1 MVKIDDIASIGKM
14 SNKIDMGNLTS
25 IVNMVKMVIK
35 ANIVSMVSLHGEQDW
50 HGLHVQHGKKA
61 NMITKINTSKT
72 VIIVNIVH
80 KVNTIFLFFMIGY
93 WRSEQRKTKPNYNS
107 FTQ

>member
-1 MVKIDDIASIGKM
+1 
-14 SNKIDMGNLTS
+14 MGNLAS

-35 ANIVSMVSLHGEQDW
+35 ANIVSMVGLHGEQGW
-50 HGLHVQHGKKA
+50 YGLHVQHGKKA

-80 KVNTIFLFFMIGY
+80 KVNTTLIFFMIGY
-93 WRSEQRKTKPNYNS
+93 WRSGQRKTKPDYKS